1 MELAGEMPM
10 ALAMMRLTSDGVIE
24 RRRATNEDNRFSVM
38 LVFDGDPEPV
48 HTPGEKVI
56 RLDFAP

>member
-1 MELAGEMPM
+1 MKTDLVK
-10 ALAMMRLTSDGVIE
+10 RLEVME
-24 RRRATNEDNRFSVM
+24 RRRAVIEDNRVRVM

-48 HTPGEKVI
+48 HAPGEKVI